1 VRTAWAWQGLWD
13 PRANGNT
20 GQVNLDEIEKT
31 FSSAAFLRL
40 FQDSVTALVRATA
53 DRRRPHITKPA
64 GGKKKKY
71 RMTPQKLLTDHLI
84 PSSLLRRGWVLILLA
99 VGSFAFSPQLRAQCD
114 SPDPGCPG
122 GNLAEGFLSLGGLT
136 AGFYNT
142 GIGAYSLLSLTDA
155 SFDTAVGAGALFSDN
170 AGTNTAIGAGA
181 LFSNTTGSD
190 NNAVGAFALFTN
202 DSGTFNNAHGRNAL
216 IANVDGSENN
226 AFGDLAL
233 SSDTSGGTN
242 TGIGDDALFSV
253 TTGNS
258 NTALGDEAGSNL
270 VDGEGNIYIGAQV
283 QAGTTDEVE
292 FIRIGNDTAFAFP
305 YDTFIAGIFDRAVD
319 VGTAVPV
326 FVDDTGKLGTILV
339 DAVGNKVA
347 TPQAM
352 LNESRN
358 QQKRIADLE
367 GTVERLAAM
376 VKEQAAQIQKV
387 SAQLEVN
394 KPAPQVVASR
404 P

>member
-1 VRTAWAWQGLWD
+1 
-13 PRANGNT
+13 
-20 GQVNLDEIEKT
+20 
-31 FSSAAFLRL
+31 
-40 FQDSVTALVRATA
+40 
-53 DRRRPHITKPA
+53 
-64 GGKKKKY
+64 
-71 RMTPQKLLTDHLI
+71 MTPQKILTNHLN

-142 GIGAYSLLSLTDA
+142 GIGAYALLSLSDA

-170 AGTNTAIGAGA
+170 GGTNTAIGAGA
-181 LFSNTTGSD
+181 LFSNTTGGD

-202 DSGTFNNAHGRNAL
+202 DSGFFNNAVGHGAL
-216 IANVDGSENN
+216 QSSVDGSQNN
-226 AFGDLAL
+226 ALGDLAL
-233 SSDTSGGTN
+233 FSNTSGGTN
-242 TGIGDDALFSV
+242 TAVGDDALFSV

-283 QAGTTDEVE
+283 QAGGTGEFE
-292 FIRIGNDTAFAFP
+292 FIRIGDDTAFTFP
-305 YDTFIAGIFDRAVD
+305 YDTFIAGIANRAVD
-319 VGTAVPV
+319 AGANPQLVL
-326 FVDDTGKLGTILV
+326 VDDTGKLGTVAV
-339 DAVGNKVA
+339 DAIGNKVA

-358 QQKRIADLE
+358 QQKRIAELE
-367 GTVERLAAM
+367 ATVERQQKGMEALTAQL
-376 VKEQAAQIQKV
+376 KEQATQIQKV
-387 SAQLEVN
+387 SAQLEVS
-394 KPAPQVVASR
+394 KPAPQVVATK

>member
-1 VRTAWAWQGLWD
+1 MKKRNIIAV
-13 PRANGNT
+13 
-20 GQVNLDEIEKT
+20 
-31 FSSAAFLRL
+31 FS
-40 FQDSVTALVRATA
+40 ALVCLALLSIAQAAPTPETPDPASTCAFCTA
-53 DRRRPHITKPA
+53 DGTNA
-64 GGKKKKY
+64 LNNASVGGG
-71 RMTPQKLLTDHLI
+71 TAN
-84 PSSLLRRGWVLILLA
+84 SAFGW
-99 VGSFAFSPQLRAQCD
+99 FALFAD
-114 SPDPGCPG
+114 
-122 GNLAEGFLSLGGLT
+122 
-136 AGFYNT
+136 
-142 GIGAYSLLSLTDA
+142 TDA
-155 SFDTAVGAGALFSDN
+155 SFNTAVGVGALLFNNASENTAVGAAAL
-170 AGTNTAIGAGA
+170 
-181 LFSNTTGSD
+181 LFNTTGSD
-190 NNAVGAFALFTN
+190 NNAVGSAALLNNVT
-202 DSGTFNNAHGRNAL
+202 GTFNNAHGRSAL
-216 IANVDGSENN
+216 TANLDGSENN

-233 SSDTSGGTN
+233 SSNTSGGTN

-283 QAGTTDEVE
+283 NQGDSGEFE
-292 FIRIGNDTAFAFP
+292 FIRIGNDTAFTFP
-305 YDTFIAGIFDRAVD
+305 YDTFIAGIFNRAVD

-358 QQKRIADLE
+358 QQKRIAELE

-394 KPAPQVVASR
+394 KPAPHVVANK